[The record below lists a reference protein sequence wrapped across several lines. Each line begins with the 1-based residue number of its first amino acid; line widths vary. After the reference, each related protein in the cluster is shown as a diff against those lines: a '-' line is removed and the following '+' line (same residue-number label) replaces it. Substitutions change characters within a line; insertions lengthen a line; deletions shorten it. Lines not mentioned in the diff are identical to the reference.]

1 LKIHN
6 FSIGPSI
13 IRGPVIIIRA
23 DHSVTVSFS
32 YKSALSVLDDNTLP
46 IDEDRFRF
54 HSHDDFEA
62 NCDLKGDLYDV
73 VGHMK
78 LVNGQT
84 LIKRPIL
91 DGTEISTTRRV
102 MVHLQSHE
110 YVLPAIRITTFLYCT
125 YPAATEFF
133 KKFMAYEN
141 TPTVLLVTTVNPKRL
156 GGTLALSSMSS
167 SRGFMNYDV
176 QPTIDYFNWMGS
188 KPEIQELVNAE
199 VVTKAETMT
208 IAEIYAYI
216 KHESAKVAFFECI
229 ATIDDVGRDSAWY
242 YIACS
247 GCHTKAIKGPTS
259 LMCPKCGND
268 NVAGVPQYELYPQYS
283 LKPWLE
289 LTYRAKISVYN
300 NNEQAV
306 FVLLGDT
313 GRELTGKHAAE
324 VVDSYHYRKS
334 RHHHR
339 HLSLI
344 RVQIGAAED
353 YAQIFESGV
362 NVVGEEL
369 AQSGVNVMCK
379 MCFLGESQG
388 SERARRMLSCK
399 SCGKKY
405 NKNCVKS
412 WAQHIDLFHWS
423 SWSCPSCRVC
433 EIPNGLLQDCKSL
446 QNPSLHKNPISMD
459 EFRLANQNLG
469 AYHQI
474 PVPEALINTIGQT
487 HKFSV
492 KVSDHNL
499 IGKIQTITVTKILSP
514 AVLPAGTASVEN
526 HVALTSETAGD
537 HASEGNKITCH
548 SEEPKKAKRPK
559 HDN

>member
-1 LKIHN
+1 M
-6 FSIGPSI
+6 
-13 IRGPVIIIRA
+13 
-23 DHSVTVSFS
+23 
-32 YKSALSVLDDNTLP
+32 
-46 IDEDRFRF
+46 
-54 HSHDDFEA
+54 
-62 NCDLKGDLYDV
+62 DV

-91 DGTEISTTRRV
+91 DETEISTTRRV

-268 NVAGVPQYELYPQYS
+268 NVAGVPQY
-283 LKPWLE
+283 
-289 LTYRAKISVYN
+289 RAKISVYN

-324 VVDSYHYRKS
+324 EENQRSLRFNQLGFLKFSDLISCHRRLKL
-334 RHHHR
+334 HHHTPF
-339 HLSLI
+339 
-344 RVQIGAAED
+344 D
-353 YAQIFESGV
+353 
-362 NVVGEEL
+362 
-369 AQSGVNVMCK
+369 
-379 MCFLGESQG
+379 
-388 SERARRMLSCK
+388 
-399 SCGKKY
+399 
-405 NKNCVKS
+405 
-412 WAQHIDLFHWS
+412 
-423 SWSCPSCRVC
+423 
-433 EIPNGLLQDCKSL
+433 
-446 QNPSLHKNPISMD
+446 
-459 EFRLANQNLG
+459 
-469 AYHQI
+469 
-474 PVPEALINTIGQT
+474 T
-487 HKFSV
+487 
-492 KVSDHNL
+492 
-499 IGKIQTITVTKILSP
+499 
-514 AVLPAGTASVEN
+514 
-526 HVALTSETAGD
+526 VALYHHHHQLVTTIAISL
-537 HASEGNKITCH
+537 
-548 SEEPKKAKRPK
+548 
-559 HDN
+559 

>member
-1 LKIHN
+1 MNLLIPTCRKVEFGYLVMRQCVQLKETTRRTTRI
-6 FSIGPSI
+6 
-13 IRGPVIIIRA
+13 VVYA
-23 DHSVTVSFS
+23 
-32 YKSALSVLDDNTLP
+32 YCK
-46 IDEDRFRF
+46 
-54 HSHDDFEA
+54 
-62 NCDLKGDLYDV
+62 DLKPCKEKIKHKHIVDV

-91 DGTEISTTRRV
+91 DETEISTSV

-216 KHESAKVAFFECI
+216 KHESAKLFFECI

-268 NVAGVPQYELYPQYS
+268 NVAGVPQY
-283 LKPWLE
+283 
-289 LTYRAKISVYN
+289 RAKISVYN

-313 GRELTGKHAAE
+313 GRELTGKHATKGSQGRSCSSYGFWVGDGSIDEAAE
-324 VVDSYHYRKS
+324 EASAQKKRV
-334 RHHHR
+334 
-339 HLSLI
+339 SLQ
-344 RVQIGAAED
+344 RQAAVTVEAAED

-379 MCFLGESQG
+379 TCFLGESQG
-388 SERARRMLSCK
+388 SERARRMLSSK

-412 WAQHIDLFHWS
+412 WAQHIDFFHWS

-433 EIPNGLLQDCKSL
+433 EIPNGLLQDCKSQ
-446 QNPSLHKNPISMD
+446 QNLSLHNNPISMD

-469 AYHQI
+469 ADHQI
-474 PVPEALINTIGQT
+474 PVPESLINTIGQT

-499 IGKIQTITVTKILSP
+499 TEKTETITITKIPSP
-514 AVLPAGTASVEN
+514 VVLPAGTASVEN
-526 HVALTSETAGD
+526 HVALTSEADGD
-537 HASEGNKITCH
+537 HASERNKSTCH
-548 SEEPKKAKRPK
+548 SE
-559 HDN
+559 

>member
-1 LKIHN
+1 
-6 FSIGPSI
+6 
-13 IRGPVIIIRA
+13 
-23 DHSVTVSFS
+23 
-32 YKSALSVLDDNTLP
+32 
-46 IDEDRFRF
+46 
-54 HSHDDFEA
+54 
-62 NCDLKGDLYDV
+62 
-73 VGHMK
+73 
-78 LVNGQT
+78 
-84 LIKRPIL
+84 
-91 DGTEISTTRRV
+91 
-102 MVHLQSHE
+102 
-110 YVLPAIRITTFLYCT
+110 
-125 YPAATEFF
+125 
-133 KKFMAYEN
+133 MAYEN

-259 LMCPKCGND
+259 LMCTKCGND
-268 NVAGVPQYELYPQYS
+268 NVAGVPQ
-283 LKPWLE
+283 
-289 LTYRAKISVYN
+289 YRAKISVYN

-313 GRELTGKHAAE
+313 GRRSCSSYGFWVGDGSIDEAAE
-324 VVDSYHYRKS
+324 EASAQKKRV
-334 RHHHR
+334 
-339 HLSLI
+339 SLQ
-344 RVQIGAAED
+344 RQAAVTVEAAED

-446 QNPSLHKNPISMD
+446 QNLSLHKNPISMD
-459 EFRLANQNLG
+459 EFRLMEGLDLEDCPEKESLGHGFYADFTMATRITIPDFITETKRDESAKTMSQRLQEEMSRTRLRLDSHECCSLSLELPSAAFEGIVTANQNLG
-469 AYHQI
+469 ADHQI

>member
-1 LKIHN
+1 MSTLKIHN
-6 FSIGPSI
+6 FSIGPYI

-91 DGTEISTTRRV
+91 DETEISTSV

-216 KHESAKVAFFECI
+216 KHESAKLFFECI

-268 NVAGVPQYELYPQYS
+268 NVAGVPQY
-283 LKPWLE
+283 
-289 LTYRAKISVYN
+289 RAKISVYN

-313 GRELTGKHAAE
+313 GRELTGKHATK
-324 VVDSYHYRKS
+324 VVDSYHYRK
-334 RHHHR
+334 
-339 HLSLI
+339 
-344 RVQIGAAED
+344 
-353 YAQIFESGV
+353 
-362 NVVGEEL
+362 
-369 AQSGVNVMCK
+369 
-379 MCFLGESQG
+379 
-388 SERARRMLSCK
+388 
-399 SCGKKY
+399 CGY
-405 NKNCVKS
+405 
-412 WAQHIDLFHWS
+412 
-423 SWSCPSCRVC
+423 
-433 EIPNGLLQDCKSL
+433 
-446 QNPSLHKNPISMD
+446 
-459 EFRLANQNLG
+459 
-469 AYHQI
+469 
-474 PVPEALINTIGQT
+474 
-487 HKFSV
+487 
-492 KVSDHNL
+492 
-499 IGKIQTITVTKILSP
+499 
-514 AVLPAGTASVEN
+514 
-526 HVALTSETAGD
+526 
-537 HASEGNKITCH
+537 
-548 SEEPKKAKRPK
+548 
-559 HDN
+559 